1 MTPDS
6 IFQICSTIAMISWL
20 VLIVASPFIP
30 EVDKFL
36 IGIVITLLAI
46 VYAWL
51 IASSFNPGDI
61 KSFGSLDGVMT
72 LFQNKT
78 LLTAGWVHYLAFDL
92 MVGAWIKRNALNYGI
107 SHWLIIPCLF
117 FTFMLGPVGLLLY
130 LLIRFVKTRNYFSA
144 NYN

>member
-6 IFQICSTIAMISWL
+6 IFKICSTIAMISWL
-20 VLIVASPFIP
+20 VLIIASPFILKI
-30 EVDKFL
+30 DKFL
-36 IGIVITLLAI
+36 IGVIITLLSL

-51 IASSFNPGDI
+51 IASSFSPGDI
-61 KSFGSLDGVMT
+61 KNFGSLDGVMK

-78 LLTAGWVHYLAFDL
+78 MLTAGWVHYLAFDL
-92 MVGAWIKRNALNYGI
+92 MVGTWIKRNSMIYGI

-130 LLIRFVKTRNYFSA
+130 LILRFLKTKKYFST

>member
-6 IFQICSTIAMISWL
+6 IFQICSTIAIIGWL
-20 VLIVASPFIP
+20 ILIIASPFIL

-36 IGIVITLLAI
+36 VGVIITLLAI

-51 IASSFNPGDI
+51 IASSFNPGDM

-92 MVGAWIKRNALNYGI
+92 MVGTWIKRNSLKYGI
-107 SHWLIIPCLF
+107 NHWLIIPCLL
-117 FTFMLGPVGLLLY
+117 FTFMLGPVGLLVY
-130 LLIRFVKTRNYFSA
+130 LLIRFIKTRNYFSA

>member
-6 IFQICSTIAMISWL
+6 VFQICSTITMISWL
-20 VLIVASPFIP
+20 ILIITSPFIP
-30 EVDKFL
+30 EVDRFL
-36 IGIVITLLAI
+36 IGVIITLLAL

-51 IASSFNPGDI
+51 ILSAFNPGDMN
-61 KSFGSLDGVMT
+61 SFGSLDGVMT

-92 MVGAWIKRNALNYGI
+92 MVGTWIKRNSVKYEI

-117 FTFMLGPVGLLLY
+117 LTFMLGPVGLLLY
-130 LLIRFVKTRNYFSA
+130 LFVRFVKTKKYFSA